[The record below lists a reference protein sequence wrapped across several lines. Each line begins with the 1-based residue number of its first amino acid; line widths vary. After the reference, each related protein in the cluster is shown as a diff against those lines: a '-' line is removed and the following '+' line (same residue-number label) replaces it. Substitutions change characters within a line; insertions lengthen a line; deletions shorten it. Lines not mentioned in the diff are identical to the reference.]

1 MQKSPGSMGTRK
13 HGRSGRPG
21 PSPRTKLMRALEAN
35 RLTSQQE
42 QARPRGRTFGSLT
55 ELMRHHRPPR

>member
-13 HGRSGRPG
+13 HGRSGKPG

-35 RLTSQQE
+35 RLASQQE
-42 QARPRGRTFGSLT
+42 QARLKVRTFGSLK
-55 ELMRHHRPPR
+55 ELMRQHRPHR